1 MDDEKIYNAILDEL
15 HANGPRQG
23 LWAKCFA
30 EANGNENAAKAL
42 YFKYRAQQLA
52 DQESSATA
60 KSNSTDLAKHVVS
73 NEQSTSHTSQ
83 NNTVVLLLLALAI
96 AFCVGWW
103 LFSFREKQDVIAAPV
118 NPFTANSSQ
127 ITAPNSEKQ
136 QVEKNASQSAFTEKN
151 QTSEDKDTLKAK
163 AKINE
168 YEIAGKAIEKE
179 LASNLHLFKYR
190 IKSGK
195 IIFYSKDEINF
206 YPIDYKYSNELH
218 DDTRLVAEKEFIGD
232 PNKNQPN
239 IVLYS
244 LQGSQGNVPP
254 IDYCYRSR
262 DFHTSDYIR
271 CFYSLDPR
279 QDPKIR
285 LTENRIELSYV
296 GYSKDDSRAGPSIP
310 VIKIFEYINNNMIC
324 TMGNCE
330 FKDFNHRAHFI
341 EKFSK
346 IK

>member
-15 HANGPRQG
+15 RANGPRQG
-23 LWAKCFA
+23 LWAKCFT
-30 EANGNENAAKAL
+30 EANGDENAAKAL
-42 YFKYRAQQLA
+42 YFKYRAQQLVN
-52 DQESSATA
+52 QESPATS

-103 LFSFREKQDVIAAPV
+103 LFSFGEKQDVIAAPV

-136 QVEKNASQSAFTEKN
+136 EVEKNASQSAFTEKN
-151 QTSEDKDTLKAK
+151 QTSKDKDTLKTK
-163 AKINE
+163 VNE
-168 YEIAGKAIEKE
+168 YEIAGIAIEKE

-206 YPIDYKYSNELH
+206 YPIDYKYSNELQ
-218 DDTRLVAEKEFIGD
+218 DDTRLVAKKEFIGD

-244 LQGSQGNVPP
+244 LQGTQGNVPP

-262 DFHTSDYIR
+262 DFNTSNYIS
-271 CFYSLDPR
+271 CFYGLDPR
-279 QDPKIR
+279 QDPKIS
-285 LTENRIELSYV
+285 LKENLIELSYV
-296 GYSKDDSRAGPSIP
+296 GYAKDDSRAGPSIP
-310 VIKIFEYINNNMIC
+310 IIKKFEYIDNKMVCI
-324 TMGNCE
+324 MGNCE
-330 FKDFNHRAHFI
+330 FNDFNHYAHF
-341 EKFSK
+341 EKFLK